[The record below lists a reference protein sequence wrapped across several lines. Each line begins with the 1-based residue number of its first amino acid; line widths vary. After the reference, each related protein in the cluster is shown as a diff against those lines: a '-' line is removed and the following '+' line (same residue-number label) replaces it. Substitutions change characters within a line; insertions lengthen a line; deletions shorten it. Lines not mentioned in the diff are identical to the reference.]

1 MEQPADESAIKR
13 QPRPEE
19 WIKRL
24 LPKQK
29 AIIIA
34 IDFGTT
40 FSGVAYSTE
49 ALAVSDK
56 SVPLTELRELI
67 RRVDV
72 LRVWPEIDQSYQE
85 KTATRLAYQDGKVL
99 AWGGKVNDLRHKTI
113 VEYFKLGLQENPA
126 QLKTE
131 SLQLHAFACDTN
143 WKHSELPDKT
153 AEDYTADF
161 MKQLYQWVR
170 PKLPFAPKFLS
181 SNQVEYVL
189 TVPAMW
195 GDKAKDATRRAA
207 VRAGMPVED
216 LHLITEPEA
225 AAVYCATMC
234 EQVDLQK
241 GDCFVI
247 CDAGGGTVVRS
258 SYVTLIV
265 RILLHTS

>member
-181 SNQVEYVL
+181 SNQVGTSSLSPPCGETKQKMQQDERPCELACPWKTSISSQSLKQPQSIAQRCASKLTYKRETVL
-189 TVPAMW
+189 
-195 GDKAKDATRRAA
+195 
-207 VRAGMPVED
+207 
-216 LHLITEPEA
+216 
-225 AAVYCATMC
+225 
-234 EQVDLQK
+234 
-241 GDCFVI
+241 
-247 CDAGGGTVVRS
+247 
-258 SYVTLIV
+258 
-265 RILLHTS
+265 